1 MSFETLL
8 IEQSNGVVTVTLNR
22 PPVNAL
28 NRAVG
33 EELGAA
39 FSAFEDDAN
48 VRAVVLTGSGQ
59 RAFAAGADIKEIE
72 ALSGA
77 AATTMA
83 NDWHRVLNGIAVSR
97 IPFIAAVNG
106 VALGGGCELAM
117 ACDIRIAASNAVFG
131 QPEIN
136 LGIIPGF
143 GGSQRLPR
151 LVGRG
156 RALEIL
162 LTGEPID
169 APEAYRIGLVNK
181 IVPGENLLEASREF
195 AGKVAEK
202 GAVALRLIKECVSTG
217 LDRPLGD
224 GLAYEAEKF
233 GDVCSTFD
241 KAEGIAAFLEKRKPE
256 FTGR

>member
-8 IEQSNGVVTVTLNR
+8 IEQSNGVATVTLNR

-33 EELGAA
+33 VELGAA
-39 FSAFEDDAN
+39 FSAFEDDTN
-48 VRAVVLTGSGQ
+48 VRAIVLTGSGQ
-59 RAFAAGADIKEIE
+59 RAFAAGADIKEIG
-72 ALSGA
+72 ALSGPE
-77 AATTMA
+77 ATTMA
-83 NDWHRVLNGIAVSR
+83 NDWHRVLNAIAVSR

-156 RALEIL
+156 RALELL

-169 APEAYRIGLVNK
+169 AQEAFRIGLVNR
-181 IVPGENLLEASREF
+181 IVPGEDLLEVSREF
-195 AGKVAEK
+195 ASKVAGK
-202 GAVALRLIKECVSTG
+202 GAVALRLIKECVSAG

-224 GLAYEAEKF
+224 GLAYEAERF
-233 GDVCSTFD
+233 GDVCSTLD
-241 KAEGIAAFLEKRKPE
+241 KAEGIAAFLEKRKPQ